1 MISRVTKEP
10 NDFPVQQNLISNNN
24 PFILP
29 TLPLWSTIDWFP
41 SVRRSLHW
49 TPHHSEGGSSV
60 VTSSFFLSRAS
71 WSKFY
76 VLVYFLCFG
85 VTFFALERFYYLEWY
100 YSDMRSRD
108 GWRHHFMVVTW
119 ILVWFFSVL
128 DEIFV
133 LVRFCLSWCHFIP
146 WCDQPNLG
154 MIFLR
159 FGYNFRFSE
168 IIFLLVLFHILVR
181 STASWYDFPSFC
193 YALSSKCDFVW
204 FGVILYLG
212 AINCILVWSLC
223 FGYWYFLYISF
234 LFLH

>member
-1 MISRVTKEP
+1 MISLYNRTSYQTTIPLFYRPYPCGQPLIDFLLWGGPFTEPLTTVRVA
-10 NDFPVQQNLISNNN
+10 V
-24 PFILP
+24 
-29 TLPLWSTIDWFP
+29 LWWRRHSFCH
-41 SVRRSLHW
+41 VRL
-49 TPHHSEGGSSV
+49 GV
-60 VTSSFFLSRAS
+60 NFMS
-71 WSKFY
+71 WSNFC
-76 VLVYFLCFG
+76 VLVWLSLPWRDFITLSDIIRTCG
-85 VTFFALERFYYLEWY
+85 HVMDDVITLWWSRESWY
-100 YSDMRSRD
+100 D
-108 GWRHHFMVVTW
+108 
-119 ILVWFFSVL
+119 FSPSWTKF
-128 DEIFV
+128 FV